1 MIMTSKS
8 GPISKQEY
16 EALAAFRYA
25 IRQFLRAREEA
36 AREVGVTPQQQQALL
51 AIKGFPERD
60 RLSIG
65 ELAERL
71 QIRHHSAVG
80 LVDRLESQGYVS
92 RTHGEDRRYV
102 YVSLT
107 EKGENILHQLTAPHR
122 DEIRQIGE
130 NLEELL
136 THLRKPLGLDNGEDT
151 NSSENGKH

>member
-1 MIMTSKS
+1 MPSKS
-8 GPISKQEY
+8 SKPISKQEY

-36 AREVGVTPQQQQALL
+36 ARKVGITPQQQQALL
-51 AIKGFPERD
+51 AVKGFPGRD
-60 RLSIG
+60 SASIG

-80 LVDRLESQGYVS
+80 LVDRLEAQGLVL

-107 EKGENILHQLTAPHR
+107 EKGENALHQLTAPHR

-130 NLEELL
+130 NLTELME
-136 THLRKPLGLDNGEDT
+136 HLRKPLGVQGENED
-151 NSSENGKH
+151 EEGA